1 MLSPMIALAVGA
13 LLAGCGGGNGNGDS
27 AESSVAAKSQTYSVN
42 GRTYSVEADTTVT
55 TGSVGKARYV
65 PQVNRI
71 CREAWPV
78 IQSNFDKF
86 LSWQNQHQSRRVR
99 IEQTVRLS
107 LLAGIDFEIFDN
119 IYGTKAPEGEQAKVE
134 ELIGAMQAAVE
145 HGAKL
150 HVHSQ
155 RALIAL
161 FANFNRRARQYGVED
176 CLVNGLHIK
185 I

>member
-1 MLSPMIALAVGA
+1 MTALAVTA
-13 LLAGCGGGNGNGDS
+13 LLAGCGGGGGNGDS
-27 AESSVAAKSQTYSVN
+27 SESSAAAKNQTYSVN
-42 GRTYSVEADTTVT
+42 GRTYTVEADTTVT
-55 TGSVGKARYV
+55 TGSITKARWV
-65 PQVNRI
+65 PQVNQI

-86 LSWQNQHQSRRVR
+86 LSWQNQHQSRRAR
-99 IEQTVRLS
+99 IEKTVRLS
-107 LLAGIDFEIFDN
+107 LFAGIDFEIFDN
-119 IYGTKAPEGEQAKVE
+119 IYKTKAPEGEQARVE

-145 HGAKL
+145 EGAKL

-155 RALIAL
+155 KALVAL

-176 CLVNGLHIK
+176 CLVGGAHVK